1 MEWALL
7 AGLSDADRRVV
18 LASAHR
24 RRFSRGEVIF
34 HEADPADTVHLVAE
48 GRLAVRRSTST
59 GETVTFAILGPGDT
73 FGEIAMLGAE
83 PRRSSTVVTLEPTV
97 TLSLGFGE
105 LDRLRSSHPALDR
118 HLVELLARQVR
129 RLSDHLLEALH
140 VPADERI
147 VRRLHE
153 VCGHYGVPGA
163 AGTVVVPLTQDA
175 VGDLAGASRPTTNRV
190 LRRLEADGILALH
203 RGSIEV
209 LDRAALSRRV
219 PR

>member
-118 HLVELLARQVR
+118 HLVELLARQVK

-147 VRRLHE
+147 IRRLHE
-153 VCGHYGVPGA
+153 VCRHYGVPDA
-163 AGTVVVPLTQDA
+163 AGSVVVPLTQDA

>member
-7 AGLSDADRRVV
+7 AGLSYADRRVV

-24 RRFSRGEVIF
+24 RRFARGEVVF

-48 GRLAVRRSTST
+48 GRLAVRRSTS
-59 GETVTFAILGPGDT
+59 GGDTVTFAILGPGDT

-97 TLSLGFGE
+97 TLSLGFAE

>member
-7 AGLSDADRRVV
+7 AGLTDADRRVV
-18 LASAHR
+18 LASARR
-24 RRFSRGEVIF
+24 RRFARGEVVF

-48 GRLAVRRSTST
+48 GRLAVRRSTSR
-59 GETVTFAILGPGDT
+59 GDTVTFAILGPGDS
-73 FGEIAMLGAE
+73 FGEVAMLGAE
-83 PRRSSTVVTLEPTV
+83 PRRSSTVVALEPAV

-105 LDRLRSSHPALDR
+105 VDRLRSSHPALER
-118 HLVELLARQVR
+118 HLVGLLALQVK

-147 VRRLHE
+147 VRRLLE
-153 VCGHYGVPGA
+153 VCDRYDVPAA
-163 AGTVVVPLTQDA
+163 AGTVVIPLTQDA

-209 LDRAALSRRV
+209 RDRAALARRV

>member
-7 AGLSDADRRVV
+7 AGLSDADRRMV

-24 RRFSRGEVIF
+24 RRFARGEVVF
-34 HEADPADTVHLVAE
+34 HEADPAETVHLVAE
-48 GRLAVRRSTST
+48 GRLAVRRSTSR
-59 GETVTFAILGPGDT
+59 GDTVTFAILGPGDT
-73 FGEIAMLGAE
+73 FGEVAMLGAE
-83 PRRSSTVVTLEPTV
+83 PRRSSTVVALEPAV

-105 LDRLRSSHPALDR
+105 LDRLRSSHPALER
-118 HLVELLARQVR
+118 HLVQLLALQVK

-147 VRRLHE
+147 IRRLVE
-153 VCGHYGVPGA
+153 VCGRYGVAEA
-163 AGTVVVPLTQDA
+163 AGSVVVPLTQDA

-209 LDRAALSRRV
+209 LDRAALAKRV